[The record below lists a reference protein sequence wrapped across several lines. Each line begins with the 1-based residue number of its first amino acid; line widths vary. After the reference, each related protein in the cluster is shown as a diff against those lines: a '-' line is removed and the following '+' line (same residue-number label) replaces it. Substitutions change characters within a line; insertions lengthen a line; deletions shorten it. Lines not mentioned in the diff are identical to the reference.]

1 MWNFLCIC
9 VWCVFGGDVCCS
21 GTMPELLFVAKP
33 APSRTRVHDVLG
45 VVCLQVVDALD
56 SIPGLPKVT
65 PVFVSLDPHRDSL
78 TQMKHYK
85 QGRP

>member
-1 MWNFLCIC
+1 MCGAFCASACGVSLAATLAALGRCL
-9 VWCVFGGDVCCS
+9 
-21 GTMPELLFVAKP
+21 ELRNLRHLV
-33 APSRTRVHDVLG
+33 TRVHDVLV